1 MMKKLLSLAFACVSV
16 ALVPA
21 SATAMPVGTT
31 FNASLDFGDANGVVE
46 QSVGTWTFLPSFPA
60 DSYNYGLSACRYR
73 VAWKNDATLSK
84 TTNIFLDELQPVGE
98 NDCDTNQAS
107 FITTA
112 FVLAYGA
119 ANYGFDPTQ
128 QRKAV
133 NLVIVSES
141 SEGDDDLHGLVVVG
155 GVPYSLE
162 LSGGKYSMPGYT
174 P

>member
-1 MMKKLLSLAFACVSV
+1 MKKLLSLAFACASV

-21 SATAMPVGTT
+21 TAMALPVGTT
-31 FNASLDFGDANGVVE
+31 FSAFLDFGDAKGNVE

-73 VAWKNDATLSK
+73 VAWKNDAYISK

-98 NDCDTNQAS
+98 NDCDINQES
-107 FITTA
+107 YLDTA
-112 FVLAYGA
+112 FILAYGS

-128 QRKAV
+128 QRRPV
-133 NLVIVSES
+133 NLVILSETNDA
-141 SEGDDDLHGLVVVG
+141 EFEFHGLIVVG

-162 LSGGKYSMPGYT
+162 VEDPVYSMPGYT

>member
-1 MMKKLLSLAFACVSV
+1 MKKLLSLAFACVSV

-31 FNASLDFGDANGVVE
+31 FDASLDFGDANGVVE

-73 VAWKNDATLSK
+73 VSWKNAATLSK

-107 FITTA
+107 FITTS

-119 ANYGFDPTQ
+119 ANFGFDPTQ
-128 QRKAV
+128 QRKPV

-141 SEGDDDLHGLVVVG
+141 SKGDDDLHGLIVVG